1 MGDIFIDEP
10 DYMPHRPREANDM
23 SEKQMVSSIKSGDRV
38 DSYFSVSYKKP
49 VTAYRHGHMFEFR
62 VADMSGRITV
72 KYWGGEDREA
82 VVRLQ
87 ESFEPRSVVRVVG
100 DASEYRKRI
109 EVSVSERDGGNVSV
123 LSPGDYDISYLVKA
137 RDDVS
142 EMKERL
148 RAFVGLVENPDL
160 RRLLDSFLTDE
171 AFMEAFSTSPA
182 SIQMHSAEVGGLLH
196 HTLNVTEICHKAL
209 EIHTGVDKD
218 LVIAGA
224 LLHDI
229 GKIRNFLVSTNIDH
243 TAEGG
248 LVGHMALG
256 DEELLKRINELPDF
270 PNDLTMRLRHIVASH
285 HGKGEWGSPVE
296 PMIPEAVLVHQ
307 ADDLDAKV
315 DYIVERRESAETEDD
330 WLWDG
335 RLNRRIYLR

>member
-1 MGDIFIDEP
+1 
-10 DYMPHRPREANDM
+10 M
-23 SEKQMVSSIKSGDRV
+23 SEKQMVGSIKSGDRV

-49 VTAYRHGHMFEFR
+49 VTSYKHGHMFEFR
-62 VADMSGRITV
+62 AADRSGRITV

-87 ESFEPRSVVRVVG
+87 ESIEPGSVVSIVG
-100 DASEYRKRI
+100 EASEYRRRI
-109 EVSVSERDGGNVSV
+109 EVSVSERDGGSVSM
-123 LSPGDYDISYLVKA
+123 LSPGDYDLSYLVKT
-137 RDDVS
+137 RGDVP
-142 EMKERL
+142 EMTERL

-160 RRLLDSFLTDE
+160 RRLLDSFLEDE
-171 AFMEAFSTSPA
+171 SFMEAFCRSPA

-196 HTLNVTEICHKAL
+196 HTLNVTEMCHKVL
-209 EIHTGVDKD
+209 EMHEGMDRD

-229 GKIRNFLVSTNIDH
+229 GKVRNFIVSTNIDH
-243 TAEGG
+243 TAEGS
-248 LVGHMALG
+248 LVGHMAIG
-256 DEELLKRINELPDF
+256 DEELLKHVNALPGF
-270 PNDLTMRLRHIVASH
+270 PDGLTMKLRHIIASH

-315 DYIVERRESAETEDD
+315 DYIIERKESAETDDD